1 MLVFVVK
8 ILCQNRWGFYDSTV
22 NCCELACFLRPP
34 ALSFTFAR
42 HRMDGASIDVPGSPV
57 QCQWQLN
64 RSVFT
69 SSHPLTLTLGYS
81 ATDRKV
87 LGHGG
92 HKYYSA
98 IDSGGH
104 GGHLYARF
112 DERETTGETRGRS
125 DFPVASRPPAYP
137 LPVAATP

>member
-1 MLVFVVK
+1 
-8 ILCQNRWGFYDSTV
+8 
-22 NCCELACFLRPP
+22 
-34 ALSFTFAR
+34 
-42 HRMDGASIDVPGSPV
+42 MDGASIDVPGSPV

-64 RSVFT
+64 RSLFT

-87 LGHGG
+87 LGHGGHIYYSAIDSGGHGG

-137 LPVAATP
+137 LPVAAAT